1 MKNMMKTNVF
11 WRLAA
16 LVTVLV
22 ACGGSLR
29 AQDDWTQDEACPGWN
44 NPQSFTDGNSDFF
57 YSGRAGKKRS
67 SSQCNTYAPSALTGE
82 TGFHDGNQGPFNNAP
97 IIPAAQLGTYQISGG
112 SDHAGFP
119 NGHPQNYG
127 FAIYNTTT
135 QVTGHPVNRDPNT
148 GDQLP
153 YVPTHFN
160 TNDTTPGVVNTN
172 LTRSIRVGDAY
183 GGTNATALYYHMTV
197 NGDNAMLY
205 IYYACVIESPASGS
219 STTVHGKNC
228 DPAFIIRVMKK
239 NAAGQWIQANP
250 NNPTS
255 NVMNDSLAYVISS
268 TPAANQGWSHQNS
281 YGGYGDVILNQTGQG
296 TWHIYSGGSS
306 QAGGGASYSSYKIMW
321 KDWDKVALNLSPL
334 YGEEVQIEVMV
345 SDCCMT
351 QHFAYGYLCGECRP
365 MDIPSTGCPAGRS
378 TNVTTL
384 NAPRGL
390 RSYAWEASEFGV
402 SNPPL
407 AVLGS
412 NSHFTFRQVS
422 AVGADSTEAANAQS
436 YDVQASDF
444 RVTKRRVGGVIQTC
458 DSMGN
463 QQTFRCRMRSAL
475 DPAKPFV
482 SYMYANVT
490 NTKPTMRIDT
500 LVMCGG
506 DVKLWNTSEVPGG
519 DPSMVDMSTTSW
531 KFYDTPNPTSL
542 VTPIAT
548 MTGDSA
554 EIHFDGSDPRYVL
567 VRTNTVVD
575 PGSPEC
581 YSEAVYPIKPK
592 VNPNAGMTLSKR
604 VLCDDEEATV
614 YDTTSGVTYRRWS
627 FRPENAPEDDDS
639 TMVVYSEGPA
649 TAQNQSVTRSFSHAV
664 EPIELYVRNG
674 LFYVN
679 RYNTEEVIYCA
690 DTAYDTVRVFTHPE
704 LEVTGDTIVCKG
716 TRTNATVRAVGVDGC
731 TYQWSKTLGTV
742 TGGLPAGPTLQVEPA
757 SAVETYY
764 VLVTSPQ
771 GCQAWDSIRVYL
783 VSPTLTMIPANGT
796 ICPGDTVT
804 LIGGNADHYT
814 WTASPADPTLEGQDS
829 ADMVF
834 VAPEVNTVYTMI
846 GHGTNDCDADP
857 LTKSVT
863 VKPLP
868 IPHVNYEPTIVDVDD
883 PTILLRNMSEYS
895 VGANWTFEGGE
906 TATGDEVTHTFI
918 EATGADSVYV
928 TLSPY
933 NELNCSVDYR
943 FGIPVNLYTVWF
955 PNIFTPNSE
964 DENSTFRLYTI
975 NSYEF
980 FHIYVFNRRG
990 EVVFESTDP
999 EFVWDGTIDGVKCPQ
1014 GTYVYVCRYR
1024 KPGMYTLGEQHG
1036 SVTLIR

>member
-16 LVTVLV
+16 LAAVLF
-22 ACGGSLR
+22 ACSGSLC

-44 NPQSFTDGNSDFF
+44 NPQSFTEGNSDFF
-57 YSGRAGKKRS
+57 YSGRAGKKRN

-82 TGFHDGNQGPFNNAP
+82 TGFHDGNNNAFENAP
-97 IIPAAQLGTYQISGG
+97 LIPAAQLGAYTISGG

-127 FAIYNTTT
+127 FAIYNTST

-422 AVGADSTEAANAQS
+422 AVGADSTEAGNAQS

-554 EIHFDGSDPRYVL
+554 EMHFDGSDPRYVL

-581 YSEAVYPIKPK
+581 YSEAVYPIQPK
-592 VNPNAGMTLSKR
+592 VNPKAGMTLSKR
-604 VLCDDEEATV
+604 VLCDAEEAQI
-614 YDTTSGVTYRRWS
+614 YDTTSGPITYRRWT
-627 FRPENAPEDDDS
+627 FRDPNAPEDD
-639 TMVVYSEGPA
+639 TTA
-649 TAQNQSVTRSFSHAV
+649 TVTVESANGSQHQTVSRSFTHAK

-674 LFYVN
+674 LSYVN
-679 RYNTEEVIYCA
+679 RYNTSETIYCA
-690 DTAYDTVRVFTHPE
+690 DTAYDTIRVFTHPE
-704 LEVTGDTIVCKG
+704 LLVTGDTIVCNG
-716 TRTNATVRAVGVDGC
+716 TYTNATVHAVGVDSCRYEWYTTLYGTNLIVADSTLHVMPTADTT
-731 TYQWSKTLGTV
+731 TYFV
-742 TGGLPAGPTLQVEPA
+742 RVI
-757 SAVETYY
+757 
-764 VLVTSPQ
+764 SPQ
-771 GCQAWDSIRVYL
+771 NCEAWDSIHAYL
-783 VSPTLTMIPANGT
+783 VRPTLTMIPANGT

-804 LIGGNADHYT
+804 LIGGRAEYYT
-814 WTASPADPTLEGQDS
+814 WSSVPVDSTLAGHQDT
-829 ADMVF
+829 ADMIF
-834 VAPEVNTVYTMI
+834 VAPRENTTYYMW
-846 GHGTNDCDADP
+846 GHGSNDCAADS
-857 LTKSVT
+857 LFKLVT

-868 IPHVNYEPTIVDVDD
+868 IPHVSFEPTIVDVDD
-883 PTILLRNMSEYS
+883 PTIMLRNTSEYS

-906 TATGDEVTHTFI
+906 TASGDEVTHTFI

-975 NSYEF
+975 NSYEL

-999 EFVWDGTIDGVKCPQ
+999 EFVWDGTCNGAKCPQ